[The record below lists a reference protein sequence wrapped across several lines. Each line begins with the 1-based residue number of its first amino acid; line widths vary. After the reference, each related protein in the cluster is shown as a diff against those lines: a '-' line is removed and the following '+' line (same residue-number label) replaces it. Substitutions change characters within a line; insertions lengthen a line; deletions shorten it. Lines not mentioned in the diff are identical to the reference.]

1 MPAPLFNPH
10 ALTLDAS
17 RRWVGYAALVRGLGL
32 SAPVAAE
39 CAVANGHIRGSV
51 RTEDGVRIFD
61 QRYRPTDDVGGHL
74 HFALKHEALDL
85 LVLSRVLGRM
95 GPEAVTDI
103 VGANPARQHA
113 RQLWFLYEWLTGE
126 RLPLPDLASGGHYVP
141 LLEPAQYFLGE
152 PASWVRSPRH
162 KVLDNLPGSP
172 AFCPLVRR
180 TPPLEAFTSQGLD
193 TQVQAV
199 MGHTAPDVWRR
210 AASFLLLADSR
221 ASFAIEGERPA
232 RNRIERWAHVIQQAG
247 RRALSMDELLRM
259 HAALIHDDRFV
270 AKGLRGQGVFLGD
283 RDRFGDPV
291 PEFIGARAQDL
302 AALLTGLLQTDHLLG
317 VRRIDPVIHAAIIAF
332 GLVFIHPFEDGNG
345 RMHRALIH
353 HVLAERGV
361 APGGL
366 VFPVSAVMLERIHEY
381 REALRAHTSRL
392 MPFIDWT
399 PDAQR
404 NVAVHND
411 TADLYRY
418 GDYTPLAEFLYA
430 CVAHTV
436 TELLPQEVRYLQCH
450 DRALTALAQ
459 HIDLPQN
466 LARDLIMFV
475 TQNDMKLPIR
485 RRKGEF
491 ASLTDDE
498 IEVLETEIAR
508 AFNDTSDA
516 AVGRLA

>member
-1 MPAPLFNPH
+1 MPATLFNLH

-32 SAPVAAE
+32 SAPVAGE
-39 CAVANGHIRGSV
+39 CAVADGHIRGSA

-61 QRYRPTDDVGGHL
+61 QRYRPTDDLAGHL
-74 HFALKHEALDL
+74 QFALKHEALDL
-85 LVLSRVLGRM
+85 IVLSRVFCRI
-95 GPEAVTDI
+95 GPDVVTGI

-113 RQLWFLYEWLTGE
+113 RRLWFLYEWLTGE
-126 RLPLPDLASGGHYVP
+126 RLSLPDLASGGHYVP
-141 LLEPAQYFLGE
+141 LLDPAQYFLGE
-152 PASWVRSPRH
+152 PANWVRSPRH
-162 KVLDNLPGSP
+162 TILDNLPGSP

-180 TPPLEAFTSQGLD
+180 TRALEAFTGQGLD
-193 TQVQAV
+193 AQVQAV

-232 RNRIERWAHVIQQAG
+232 HNRIERWAHVIQQAG
-247 RRALSMDELLRM
+247 RRALSMDEMLRT

-270 AKGLRGQGVFLGD
+270 AHGLRTQGVFLGD

-302 AALLTGLLQTDHLLG
+302 AALLAGLLQTDHLLG

-353 HVLAERGV
+353 HVLAERGF

-366 VFPVSAVMLERIHEY
+366 VFPVSAVMLDRIHEY
-381 REALRAHTSRL
+381 REVLRAHSSRL

-404 NVAVHND
+404 NVDVRND

-450 DRALTALAQ
+450 DRALTAIAQ

-466 LARDLIMFV
+466 VARDLIMFV

-498 IEVLETEIAR
+498 VGVLEAEIAR
-508 AFNDTSDA
+508 AFNGAPDA
-516 AVGRLA
+516 AGGRLA